1 MAAPKVFISSTCYD
15 LMQIRDSL
23 FEFVKEYYYEPVLSD
38 KGDVFYHPDL
48 HTHESCIN
56 EIENCQLFILIIGGR
71 FGGKYKYDATKS
83 ITNAE
88 YEAAKVK
95 NIPVF
100 TFIKRDVYED
110 HRLYQRNKKN
120 LDVVEKIEFPSIE
133 NQEYALKIF
142 EFINNVR
149 HSSVNNGFFPFEFV
163 NEIKNNLGKQW
174 AGLMYDFL
182 NQRLKYK
189 DQKIVTQTLDNLTF
203 INKKTEE
210 IVENIYK
217 QLMPQTAQETIDTTD
232 KILNG
237 ARFYNLVLNLFDL
250 KDFSMTL
257 DEIANINPKKLTWYD
272 YLAKTNQFELV
283 LKSNVPWASEI
294 DNNDTDKNI
303 EYWIK
308 PIDEDKY
315 WGATNNIDHHP
326 KINSVINLFEV
337 LKTLTKSERKK
348 GLEITTAN
356 SVYS

>member
-1 MAAPKVFISSTCYD
+1 MAIPKVFISSTCYD

-100 TFIKRDVYED
+100 TFIKREVYED

-120 LDVVEKIEFPSIE
+120 KEVVDKIEFPSIE
-133 NQEYALKIF
+133 NQEYAKDIF

-149 HSSVNNGFFPFEFV
+149 QANVNNGFFPFEFV

-189 DQKIVTQTLDNLTF
+189 DQKIVSQTLDNLTF

-217 QLMPQTAQETIDTTD
+217 QLMPQTAQEEINTTD
-232 KILNG
+232 KILDG
-237 ARFYNLVLNLFDL
+237 ARFYNSIFNLFEL
-250 KDFSMTL
+250 KGFSNST
-257 DEIANINPKKLTWYD
+257 DKIAIINPSKLTWYE
-272 YLAKTNQFELV
+272 YLAETNEFELID
-283 LKSNVPWASEI
+283 KNNVPWADEI
-294 DNNDTDKNI
+294 DEQHKDIK
-303 EYWIK
+303 YWIK
-308 PIDEDKY
+308 PINEPRY
-315 WGATNNIDHHP
+315 WGATNNRNHHP
-326 KINSVINLFEV
+326 KIKSIINLFEEF
-337 LKTLTKSERKK
+337 KTLSKNERKK
-348 GLEITTAN
+348 ALEITTAN
-356 SVYS
+356 KSYM

>member
-1 MAAPKVFISSTCYD
+1 MATPKVFISSTCYD

-23 FEFVKEYYYEPVLSD
+23 FEFVKEYYYEPILSD

-71 FGGKYKYDATKS
+71 FGGKYKYDAIKS

-100 TFIKRDVYED
+100 TFIKREVYED

-120 LDVVEKIEFPSIE
+120 KDVVEKIEFPSIE
-133 NQEYALKIF
+133 NQEYAINIF
-142 EFINNVR
+142 EFINSVR
-149 HSSVNNGFFPFEFV
+149 QASVNNGFFPFEFV

-189 DQKIVTQTLDNLTF
+189 DQKIVSQTLDNLTF

-217 QLMPQTAQETIDTTD
+217 QLMPKTAQESINTTD

-237 ARFYNLVLNLFDL
+237 ARFYNSIFNMFEL
-250 KDFSMTL
+250 KGFSKSI
-257 DEIANINPKKLTWYD
+257 DEIAIINPSKHTWYE
-272 YLAKTNQFELV
+272 YLAETNKFELV
-283 LKSNVPWASEI
+283 GKNKIPFEDDLEEE
-294 DNNDTDKNI
+294 DKDI
-303 EYWIK
+303 KYWIK
-308 PIDEDKY
+308 PIDKPIY
-315 WGATNNIDHHP
+315 WGATNNSNHHP
-326 KINSVINLFEV
+326 KIKNIINLFKEF
-337 LKTLTKSERKK
+337 KTLSKSERKK
-348 GLEITTAN
+348 ALEITTAN
-356 SVYS
+356 KGYM